1 MLKVMTY
8 NIQHGIDHLHRL
20 KTNEMVVDLDQIIK
34 IIQTIN
40 PDVLTLNEVYN
51 APEFG
56 NQAKYIATKLGYHY
70 QFGKAINIRG
80 GEYGN
85 ALLSKF
91 PLQNVCVIP
100 IPDATNKEENVFYES
115 RSIIKAKIVVNNTCF
130 NLLSTHFGLAREEQ
144 TNGTKVICDLSK
156 DLQNIIFMGDL
167 NLTPKNINFK
177 TLCENFNNTIDLEKF
192 SFRSD
197 NPTSRIDY
205 IFTSKNLIYE
215 NGQVLDIVYTD
226 HLPLIVNIKEE

>member
-1 MLKVMTY
+1 MAKMTHFKGEITRKSLWVESDVNLWKLSVIFPQHVVLKIWKHQQTQNSIY
-8 NIQHGIDHLHRL
+8 FIAKEKLF
-20 KTNEMVVDLDQIIK
+20 TNK
-34 IIQTIN
+34 H
-40 PDVLTLNEVYN
+40 
-51 APEFG
+51 
-56 NQAKYIATKLGYHY
+56 TK
-70 QFGKAINIRG
+70 FGKAINIRG

-215 NGQVLDIVYTD
+215 NHTVIRTY
-226 HLPLIVNIKEE
+226 KERTNMNQRGNTV